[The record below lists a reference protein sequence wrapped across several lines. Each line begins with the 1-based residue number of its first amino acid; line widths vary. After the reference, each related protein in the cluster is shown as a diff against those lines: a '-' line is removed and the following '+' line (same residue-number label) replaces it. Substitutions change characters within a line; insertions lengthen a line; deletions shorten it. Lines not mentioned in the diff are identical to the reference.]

1 MCKKL
6 KVITISRQPS
16 PLQIMKDQNQL
27 ENVKYFNLLGSMIAN
42 DARCKHETK
51 SRIAMAKASFNKKMA
66 LCTSKL
72 DLNLRKKAV
81 KCYIWSITLCGAE
94 T

>member
-1 MCKKL
+1 MLKKL
-6 KVITISRQPS
+6 KVITFSRQPS
-16 PLQIMKDQNQL
+16 PIQIMKDQKQL
-27 ENVKYFNLLGSMIAN
+27 ENMEYFNFLGSMIAN
-42 DARCKHETK
+42 DARCKHEIK
-51 SRIAMAKASFNKKMA
+51 SRIAMAKTSFNKKMA

-81 KCYIWSITLCGAE
+81 KCCNWSITLCGAQ